1 MARKKQREVKAALL
15 GATGAVGQ
23 RYINMLPRH
32 PYVHLEVLMGGES
45 AGKKYGEAV
54 HWLFSDQMDPKLAEK
69 TVRPARPESAEGCDI
84 VFSALPSEVAAEVE
98 TKFAEA
104 GFLVVSEASAHRMDE
119 DVPLMIPE
127 VNAEHLE
134 LLETQKRTRGWK
146 KGGGLVTTPNCTG
159 TGLTMVLKPLI
170 DDFGAK
176 KAIVTTMQALS
187 GAGFPGVP
195 SLSIQEN
202 VIPYIKN
209 EEEKVAA
216 EAKKILGTVADGGK
230 IKPSPLTMGISC
242 NRVAVIDG
250 HMETLY
256 AEFADEIAPTDAEKA
271 LARFRGA
278 PQKLRL
284 PTAPEEPI
292 VVRKEAD
299 RPQPRLDRMAGSV
312 PGMSV
317 VVGRVRNGTDRNSL
331 QLTLLSHNTI
341 RGAAGTAILTA
352 ELMEREGYLEG

>member
-1 MARKKQREVKAALL
+1 
-15 GATGAVGQ
+15 
-23 RYINMLPRH
+23 
-32 PYVHLEVLMGGES
+32 
-45 AGKKYGEAV
+45 
-54 HWLFSDQMDPKLAEK
+54 
-69 TVRPARPESAEGCDI
+69 
-84 VFSALPSEVAAEVE
+84 
-98 TKFAEA
+98 
-104 GFLVVSEASAHRMDE
+104 
-119 DVPLMIPE
+119 
-127 VNAEHLE
+127 
-134 LLETQKRTRGWK
+134 
-146 KGGGLVTTPNCTG
+146 
-159 TGLTMVLKPLI
+159 MVLKPLI
-170 DDFGAK
+170 DEYGAR

-216 EAKKILGTVADGGK
+216 EAKKILGTFANGS
-230 IKPSPLTMGISC
+230 IRPSPIAMGISC

-256 AEFADEIAPTDAEKA
+256 AEFSETISPRDAERS
-271 LARFRGA
+271 LERFRGE
-278 PQKLRL
+278 PQTLKL
-284 PTAPEEPI
+284 PTAPTQPI
-292 VVRKEAD
+292 IVRKEND

-317 VVGRVRNGTDRNSL
+317 VVGRVRNGIDDKSL

-352 ELMEREGYLEG
+352 ELMEREGYLEN

>member
-1 MARKKQREVKAALL
+1 MTKRREVKAALL

-23 RYINMLPRH
+23 RYINMLPSH
-32 PYVHLEVLMGGES
+32 PYLRLEVLMGGES
-45 AGKKYGEAV
+45 AGKKYGQAV
-54 HWLFSDQMDPKLAEK
+54 NWLFADDMDPAMAEK
-69 TVRPARPESAEGCDI
+69 VVRPARPESAKGCDI
-84 VFSALPSEVAAEVE
+84 VFSALPSEVAADVE
-98 TKFAEA
+98 AKFAEA
-104 GFLVVSEASAHRMDE
+104 GFMVVSEASAHRMDA

-127 VNAEHLE
+127 VNADHLK
-134 LLETQKRTRGWK
+134 LLEAQKKRGWK
-146 KGGGLVTTPNCTG
+146 GAITTTSNCTA
-159 TGLTMVLKPLI
+159 TGLSMVLKPLV
-170 DDFGAK
+170 DEFGAN

-216 EAKKILGTVADGGK
+216 ETKKILGTFANGT
-230 IKPSPLTMGISC
+230 IKPSRIEMGISC

-256 AEFADEIAPTDAEKA
+256 AEFAQNVTPSAAERS
-271 LARFRGA
+271 LEGFRGE
-278 PQKLRL
+278 PQRLKL
-284 PTAPEEPI
+284 PTAPDQPI
-292 VVRKEAD
+292 MVRKERD

-317 VVGRVRNGTDRNSL
+317 VVGRVRNGIDEKSI

-352 ELMEREGYLEG
+352 ELMEREGYLED

>member
-1 MARKKQREVKAALL
+1 MTRHREIKAALL

-23 RYINMLPRH
+23 RYINMLPKH
-32 PYVHLEVLMGGES
+32 PYLHLEVLMGGES
-45 AGKKYGEAV
+45 AGKKYGEAA
-54 HWLFSDQMDPKLAEK
+54 HWLFPDAMDAAMAEK
-69 TVRPARPESAEGCDI
+69 VVKHAKPESAKGCDI

-98 TKFAEA
+98 TKFAKA
-104 GFLVVSEASAHRMDE
+104 GFTVVSEASVHRMDA

-127 VNAEHLE
+127 INAEHLM
-134 LLETQKRTRGWK
+134 LLETQKRKRGWK
-146 KGGGLVTTPNCTG
+146 GAIATTPNCTA
-159 TGLTMVLKPLI
+159 TGLSMVLKPLI
-170 DDFGAK
+170 DEYGAR
-176 KAIVTTMQALS
+176 KAIS

-216 EAKKILGTVADGGK
+216 EAKKILGTFANGT
-230 IKPSPLTMGISC
+230 IRPSPLTMGISC

-256 AEFADEIAPTDAEKA
+256 AEFASEITPKDAERS
-271 LARFRGA
+271 LERFRGE
-278 PQKLRL
+278 PQTLRL
-284 PTAPEEPI
+284 PTAPDQPI
-292 VVRKEAD
+292 IVRKEND

-317 VVGRVRNGTDRNSL
+317 VVGRVRNGIDGRSL

-352 ELMEREGYLEG
+352 ELMEREGYLEN

>member
-1 MARKKQREVKAALL
+1 MTKHREVKAALL

-23 RYINMLPRH
+23 RYINMLPKH
-32 PYVHLEVLMGGES
+32 PYLHLEVLMGGES
-45 AGKKYGEAV
+45 AGKKYGDAA
-54 HWLFSDQMDPKLAEK
+54 HWLFPDAMDAAMAEK
-69 TVRPARPESAEGCDI
+69 VVKLARPESAKGCDI

-104 GFLVVSEASAHRMDE
+104 GFTVVSEASAHRMDA

-127 VNAEHLE
+127 INSDHLM
-134 LLETQKRTRGWK
+134 LLEAQKKKRGWK
-146 KGGGLVTTPNCTG
+146 GAIATTPNCTG
-159 TGLTMVLKPLI
+159 TGLSMVLKPLI
-170 DDFGAK
+170 DEYGAR

-216 EAKKILGTVADGGK
+216 EAKKILGTFSKGA
-230 IKPSPLTMGISC
+230 IKPSPLAMGISC

-256 AEFADEIAPTDAEKA
+256 AEFAQEITPQEAERS
-271 LARFRGA
+271 LERFRGE
-278 PQKLRL
+278 PQTLKL
-284 PTAPEEPI
+284 PTAPDQPI
-292 VVRKEAD
+292 IVRKEND

-317 VVGRVRNGTDRNSL
+317 VVGRVRNGIDSRSL

-352 ELMEREGYLEG
+352 ELMEREGYLGN

>member
-1 MARKKQREVKAALL
+1 MTKRKEIKAALL

-23 RYINMLPRH
+23 RYINMLPKH
-32 PYVHLEVLMGGES
+32 PYLRLEVLMGGES
-45 AGKKYGEAV
+45 AGRKYGEAV
-54 HWLFSDQMDPKLAEK
+54 HWLFPDAMDPALANK
-69 TVRPARPESAEGCDI
+69 VVRQAKPESAKGCDI
-84 VFSALPSEVAAEVE
+84 VFSALPSDVATRLEA
-98 TKFAEA
+98 KFAEA
-104 GFLVVSEASAHRMDE
+104 GFTVVSEASSHRMDA

-127 VNAEHLE
+127 INPEHLK
-134 LLETQKRTRGWK
+134 LLETQKKRGWK
-146 KGGGLVTTPNCTG
+146 GAIATTPNCTG
-159 TGLTMVLKPLI
+159 TGLSMVLKPLI
-170 DDFGAK
+170 DEFGAR

-216 EAKKILGTVADGGK
+216 EAKKILGTYANGE

-256 AEFADEIAPTDAEKA
+256 AEFAGEIDPKDAEKS
-271 LARFRGA
+271 LERFKGA
-278 PQKLRL
+278 PQRLKL
-284 PTAPEEPI
+284 PTAPEQPI
-292 VVRKEAD
+292 IVRSEND

-317 VVGRVRNGTDRNSL
+317 VVGRVRKGIDGKSL

-352 ELMEREGYLEG
+352 ELMEREGYLEN

>member
-1 MARKKQREVKAALL
+1 MTRPREVKVALL

-23 RYINMLPRH
+23 RYINMLPKH
-32 PYVHLEVLMGGES
+32 PYLHLEVLMGGES
-45 AGKKYGEAV
+45 AGKKYREAV
-54 HWLFSDQMDPKLAEK
+54 SWLFPDPIDPEMAEVVVK
-69 TVRPARPESAEGCDI
+69 RAKPESAKGCDV

-104 GFLVVSEASAHRMDE
+104 GFTVVSEASAHRMDA

-127 VNAEHLE
+127 INADHLR
-134 LLETQKRTRGWK
+134 LLEVQKKRRGWK
-146 KGGGLVTTPNCTG
+146 GAIATTPNCTG
-159 TGLTMVLKPLI
+159 TGLAMVLKPLI
-170 DDFGAK
+170 EDYGAK

-216 EAKKILGTVADGGK
+216 EARKILGTLSNGA
-230 IKPSPLTMGISC
+230 IKPSSIAMGISC

-256 AEFADEIAPTDAEKA
+256 ADLAQEVTPKAAERS
-271 LARFRGA
+271 LERFKGE
-278 PQKLRL
+278 PQRLKL
-284 PTAPEEPI
+284 PTAPDHPI
-292 VVRKEAD
+292 IVRKEND
-299 RPQPRLDRMAGSV
+299 RPQPRLDRLAGSV

-317 VVGRVRNGTDRNSL
+317 VVGRVRNGTDGRSI

-352 ELMEREGYLEG
+352 ELMESEGYLGN

>member
-1 MARKKQREVKAALL
+1 MTKQRVVKAALL

-23 RYINMLPRH
+23 RYINMLPEH
-32 PYVHLEVLMGGES
+32 PYLQLEVLMGGES
-45 AGKKYGEAV
+45 AGKKYGDAAN
-54 HWLFSDQMDPKLAEK
+54 WLFADAMDREMAEK
-69 TVRPARPESAEGCDI
+69 VVRPAMVESAKECDI
-84 VFSALPSEVAAEVE
+84 VFSALPTEVANEVE

-104 GFLVVSEASAHRMDE
+104 GFMVVSEASVHRMDS

-127 VNAEHLE
+127 INAEHLKLME
-134 LLETQKRTRGWK
+134 AQRKKRGWK
-146 KGGGLVTTPNCTG
+146 GNGGIVTTPNCTA
-159 TGLTMVLKPLI
+159 TGLAMVLKPLI

-195 SLSIQEN
+195 SLSIAEN

-209 EEEKVAA
+209 EEEKVAL
-216 EAKKILGTVADGGK
+216 EAKKILGTFSNGH
-230 IKPSPLTMGISC
+230 INQSPLAMGISC

-250 HMETLY
+250 HLETLY
-256 AEFADEIAPTDAEKA
+256 AEFSKEITPLEAKKSLEA
-271 LARFRGA
+271 FRGE
-278 PQKLRL
+278 PQRLKL
-284 PTAPEEPI
+284 PTAPEQPI
-292 VVRKEAD
+292 LVRKEDD
-299 RPQPRLDRMAGSV
+299 RPQPRLDRMSGSV

-317 VVGRVRNGTDRNSL
+317 VVGRIRNGIDARSL

-352 ELMEREGYLEG
+352 ELMASKGYLEK

>member
-1 MARKKQREVKAALL
+1 
-15 GATGAVGQ
+15 
-23 RYINMLPRH
+23 
-32 PYVHLEVLMGGES
+32 
-45 AGKKYGEAV
+45 
-54 HWLFSDQMDPKLAEK
+54 
-69 TVRPARPESAEGCDI
+69 
-84 VFSALPSEVAAEVE
+84 
-98 TKFAEA
+98 
-104 GFLVVSEASAHRMDE
+104 
-119 DVPLMIPE
+119 
-127 VNAEHLE
+127 
-134 LLETQKRTRGWK
+134 
-146 KGGGLVTTPNCTG
+146 
-159 TGLTMVLKPLI
+159 MVLKPLI
-170 DDFGAK
+170 DEFGAR

-209 EEEKVAA
+209 EEEKVAM
-216 EAKKILGTVADGGK
+216 EAKKILGTYANGE

-256 AEFADEIAPTDAEKA
+256 AEFAGEIDPKDAERS
-271 LARFRGA
+271 LERFKGA
-278 PQKLRL
+278 PQRLKL
-284 PTAPEEPI
+284 PTAPEQPI
-292 VVRKEAD
+292 IVRSEND

-317 VVGRVRNGTDRNSL
+317 VVGRVRNGIDGKSL

-352 ELMEREGYLEG
+352 ELMEREGYLEK

>member
-1 MARKKQREVKAALL
+1 MNKRREVRAALL

-32 PYVHLEVLMGGES
+32 PYLHLDVLMGGES
-45 AGKKYGEAV
+45 AGKKYGQAV
-54 HWLFSDQMDPKLAEK
+54 HWLFPDAMDSSMAEK
-69 TVRPARPESAEGCDI
+69 VVRQAKPESAKGCDI

-98 TKFAEA
+98 SKFARA
-104 GFLVVSEASAHRMDE
+104 GFTVVSEASAHRMDS

-127 VNAEHLE
+127 INSEHLG
-134 LLETQKRTRGWK
+134 LLEAQKKKRGWK
-146 KGGGLVTTPNCTG
+146 GAIAATPNCTG
-159 TGLTMVLKPLI
+159 TGLSMVLKPLI
-170 DDFGAK
+170 DEFGAR

-216 EAKKILGTVADGGK
+216 EAKKILGTYANGA
-230 IKPSPLTMGISC
+230 IKPSPLMMGISC

-256 AEFADEIAPTDAEKA
+256 AEFAGKITPEAAERS
-271 LARFRGA
+271 LERFKGE
-278 PQKLRL
+278 PQRLKL
-284 PTAPEEPI
+284 PTAPEQPI
-292 VVRKEAD
+292 IVRKEND

-317 VVGRVRNGTDRNSL
+317 VVGRVRNGIDDESL

-352 ELMEREGYLEG
+352 ELMEREGYLGA

>member
-1 MARKKQREVKAALL
+1 MTKRREIKAALL

-23 RYINMLPRH
+23 RYISMLPRH
-32 PYVHLEVLMGGES
+32 PYLHLEVLMGGES
-45 AGKKYGEAV
+45 AGKKYDQAV
-54 HWLFSDQMDPKLAEK
+54 HWLFPDAIDPSMADKV
-69 TVRPARPESAEGCDI
+69 VRQAKPESAKGCDI
-84 VFSALPSEVAAEVE
+84 VFSALPSEVAADVE
-98 TKFAEA
+98 AKFADA
-104 GFLVVSEASAHRMDE
+104 GFTVVSEASAHRMDV

-127 VNAEHLE
+127 INPEHLK
-134 LLETQKRTRGWK
+134 LLETQRKKRGWK
-146 KGGGLVTTPNCTG
+146 GAIATTSNCTA
-159 TGLTMVLKPLI
+159 TGLSMVLKPLI
-170 DDFGAK
+170 DDFGAQ

-202 VIPYIKN
+202 VIPYIRN

-216 EAKKILGTVADGGK
+216 EAKKILGTYANGT

-256 AEFADEIAPTDAEKA
+256 AEFPGGIDPKEAERS

-278 PQKLRL
+278 PQRLRL
-284 PTAPEEPI
+284 PTAPEQPI
-292 VVRKEAD
+292 IIRSEND

-317 VVGRVRNGTDRNSL
+317 VVGRVRNGIDDRSL

-352 ELMEREGYLEG
+352 ELMEREGYLEK

>member
-1 MARKKQREVKAALL
+1 MTKQREIKAALL

-23 RYINMLPRH
+23 RYISMLPRH
-32 PYVHLEVLMGGES
+32 PYLHLEVMMGGES

-54 HWLFSDQMDPKLAEK
+54 HWLFPEAIE
-69 TVRPARPESAEGCDI
+69 PAMANKVVKRATPESAKGCDI

-98 TKFAEA
+98 VEFARA
-104 GFLVVSEASAHRMDE
+104 GFTVVSEASAHRMDA

-127 VNAEHLE
+127 VNPDHLR
-134 LLETQKRTRGWK
+134 LLEPQRKKRGWK
-146 KGGGLVTTPNCTG
+146 GSIAATPNCTG
-159 TGLTMVLKPLI
+159 TGLSMVLKPLI
-170 DDFGAK
+170 DEFGANK
-176 KAIVTTMQALS
+176 VVVTTMQALS
-187 GAGFPGVP
+187 GAGYPGVP
-195 SLSIQEN
+195 SLAIQEN

-216 EAKKILGTVADGGK
+216 EARKILGAFSNGG
-230 IKPSPLTMGISC
+230 IKPNPIAMGISC

-250 HMETLY
+250 HMETVY
-256 AEFADEIAPTDAEKA
+256 AEFKDQVSPGEAEES
-271 LARFRGA
+271 LSGFRGE
-278 PQKLRL
+278 PQRLKL
-284 PTAPEEPI
+284 PTAPDRPI
-292 VVRKEAD
+292 IVRREND

-317 VVGRVRNGTDRNSL
+317 VVGRLRQGMDDHSI

-352 ELMEREGYLEG
+352 ELMAREGYLEN

>member
-1 MARKKQREVKAALL
+1 MSRHGEVKAALL

-23 RYINMLPRH
+23 RYITMLPKH
-32 PYVHLEVLMGGES
+32 PYIRLEVLMGGES

-54 HWLFSDQMDPKLAEK
+54 HWLFPDPIDPAFAEK
-69 TVRPARPESAEGCDI
+69 VVKQAKPESAKGCDI

-98 TKFAEA
+98 VKFAEA
-104 GFLVVSEASAHRMDE
+104 GFTVVSEASAHRMDA

-127 VNAEHLE
+127 INPEHLE
-134 LLETQKRTRGWK
+134 LLDSQKTKRGWK
-146 KGGGLVTTPNCTG
+146 GAIATTPNCTG
-159 TGLTMVLKPLI
+159 TGLSMVLKPLI
-170 DDFGAK
+170 DEYGAR

-216 EAKKILGTVADGGK
+216 EAKKILGTLSAGR
-230 IKPSPLTMGISC
+230 IEPSPITMGISC

-256 AEFADEIAPTDAEKA
+256 AEFSRDVNPKEAGRSLE
-271 LARFRGA
+271 RFRGT
-278 PQKLRL
+278 PQTLKL
-284 PTAPEEPI
+284 PTAPSQPI
-292 VVRKEAD
+292 VVRKEND

-317 VVGRVRNGTDRNSL
+317 VVGRVRSGIDARSL

-341 RGAAGTAILTA
+341 RGAAGNAILTA
-352 ELMEREGYLEG
+352 ELMDREGYLE

>member
-1 MARKKQREVKAALL
+1 MARQRREVKVALL

-32 PYVHLEVLMGGES
+32 PYLRLEALMGGES
-45 AGKKYGEAV
+45 AGKKYGQAV
-54 HWLFSDQMDPKLAEK
+54 RWLFSEPIDPKMADK
-69 TVRPARPESAEGCDI
+69 TVLPARPESAKGCDI
-84 VFSALPSEVAAEVE
+84 VFSALPSEVASEVE

-104 GFLVVSEASAHRMDE
+104 GFMVVSEASAHRMDE

-127 VNAEHLE
+127 VNAGHLE
-134 LLETQKRTRGWK
+134 LLEPQKRKRGWK

-159 TGLTMVLKPLI
+159 TGLSMVLKPLI
-170 DDFGAK
+170 DDFRAN

-216 EAKKILGTVADGGK
+216 EAKKILGTLADGE
-230 IKPSPLTMGISC
+230 IRPSPLVMGISC

-256 AEFADEIAPTDAEKA
+256 AEFADKVTPADAVEA
-271 LARFRGA
+271 LERFRGE
-278 PQKLRL
+278 PQRLKL
-284 PTAPEEPI
+284 PTAPDEPI

-317 VVGRVRNGTDRNSL
+317 VVGRVRSGTDDQSL

-352 ELMEREGYLEG
+352 ELMEREGFLEK

>member
-1 MARKKQREVKAALL
+1 MSRRKEVRAALL

-32 PYVHLEVLMGGES
+32 PYIRLEALMGGES
-45 AGKKYGEAV
+45 AGKRYGDAV
-54 HWLFSDQMDPKLAEK
+54 HWLFSDPIDPELAGK
-69 TVRPARPESAEGCDI
+69 VVRQAKPESAKGCDV

-98 TKFAEA
+98 VKFAEA
-104 GFLVVSEASAHRMDE
+104 GYTVVSEASAHRMDP

-127 VNAEHLE
+127 VNAEHLK
-134 LLETQKRTRGWK
+134 LLDAQKRKRGWK
-146 KGGGLVTTPNCTG
+146 GALATTPNCTG
-159 TGLTMVLKPLI
+159 TGLSMVLRPLI
-170 DDFGAK
+170 DDFGAN

-216 EAKKILGTVADGGK
+216 EAKKILGKYANGA
-230 IKPSPLTMGISC
+230 IRPNNLAMGISC

-256 AEFADEIAPTDAEKA
+256 AETAKAIDPAAAERS
-271 LARFRGA
+271 LSRFRGE
-278 PQKLRL
+278 PQRLEL
-284 PTAPEEPI
+284 PTAPDQPI
-292 VVRKEAD
+292 IVRKEND

-317 VVGRVRNGTDRNSL
+317 VVGRVRRGIDERSIE
-331 QLTLLSHNTI
+331 LTLLSHNTI

-352 ELMEREGYLEG
+352 ELMEREGHLGR

>member
-1 MARKKQREVKAALL
+1 MTKHKEIKAALL

-23 RYINMLPRH
+23 RYITMLPQH
-32 PYVHLEVLMGGES
+32 PYLHLEVLMGGES
-45 AGKKYGEAV
+45 AGKKYGQAV
-54 HWLFSDQMDPKLAEK
+54 HWLFGEAIDPAMAEK
-69 TVRPARPESAEGCDI
+69 VVRQAKPESAKGCDI

-98 TKFAEA
+98 NKFAEA
-104 GFLVVSEASAHRMDE
+104 GFIVVSEASAHRMDA

-127 VNAEHLE
+127 INPDHLK
-134 LLETQKRTRGWK
+134 LLESQKRKTGWK
-146 KGGGLVTTPNCTG
+146 GAIATTPNCTG
-159 TGLTMVLKPLI
+159 TGLSMVLKPLI
-170 DDFGAK
+170 DEFGAR

-216 EAKKILGTVADGGK
+216 EAKKILGTYSSSA
-230 IKPSPLTMGISC
+230 IKPSPIAMGISC

-256 AEFADEIAPTDAEKA
+256 AEFPQVITPKAAERS
-271 LARFRGA
+271 LERFSGE
-278 PQKLRL
+278 PQRLKL
-284 PTAPEEPI
+284 PTAPEHPI
-292 VVRKEAD
+292 IVRKEND
-299 RPQPRLDRMAGSV
+299 RPQPRLDRLAGSV

-317 VVGRVRNGTDRNSL
+317 VVGRVRNGIDDKSL

-352 ELMEREGYLEG
+352 ELMEREGYLEN